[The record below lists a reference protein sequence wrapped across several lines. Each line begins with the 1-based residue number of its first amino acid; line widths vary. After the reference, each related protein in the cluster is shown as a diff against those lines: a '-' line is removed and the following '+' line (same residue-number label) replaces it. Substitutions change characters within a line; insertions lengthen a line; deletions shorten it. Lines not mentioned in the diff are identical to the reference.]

1 MKANIRF
8 DHQLLAVES
17 EHHVHAMLELVAPAA
32 PKKDQRP
39 PLQLAL
45 VIDRSGSMGGPKL
58 AYACQAAS
66 FLVERMV
73 PSDELALITYDDEV
87 QLLRSMAPVDK
98 TAVVNALHH
107 IYPGGTTNL
116 SGGWLKGI
124 EELRRSRSD
133 QLRKVLLLTDGLANH
148 GITDH
153 DTLVD
158 MARTTAEDGVGTTT
172 IGFGEGFDEELL
184 TDMADAGQGNSYYV
198 ASPEDAPGVFAQ
210 EFEDLSTL
218 VAQNVSVEIR
228 PSEEVKLLGVL
239 NEYPATSVQGGL
251 QLNLGDAYGEDL
263 RRIVFELHIPQLAR
277 LGLAKVA
284 DVVVRYVTVGD
295 EVAAKEITI
304 PVNINMVNAD
314 EASSADPDQQVIEE
328 VMILKAARAQKEAR
342 GRADTGDFGGAQ
354 ELLRKAAQELRAAA
368 PNSARAQELLQDADL
383 MEGSADMAA
392 PDQWTSHHSKN
403 LHFNQRMRHQ
413 GRQRRP
419 KRDEN

>member
-17 EHHVHAMLELVAPAA
+17 EHQVHAMLELVAPAA
-32 PKKDQRP
+32 PKKNERP

-45 VIDRSGSMGGPKL
+45 VVDRSGSMGGPKL

-66 FLVERMV
+66 FLVERMA

-87 QLLRSMAPVDK
+87 QLLRSMGPVDK
-98 TAVVNALHH
+98 TLVTNALSH

-124 EELRRSRSD
+124 EELRRSQPD
-133 QLRKVLLLTDGLANH
+133 QLRKVLLLTDGLANQ

-153 DTLVD
+153 GTLVD
-158 MARTTAEDGVGTTT
+158 MARTTATDGVGTTT

-228 PSEEVKLLGVL
+228 PSDEVKLLGVL
-239 NEYPATSVQGGL
+239 NEYPVTSVQGGL

-277 LGLAKVA
+277 LGVAKVA

-314 EASSADPDQQVIEE
+314 EATSVDPDKQVVEE
-328 VMILKAARAQKEAR
+328 VTILKAARAQKEAR
-342 GRADTGDFGGAQ
+342 RRADGGDYKGAQ
-354 ELLRKAAQELRAAA
+354 QMLRNAASDLRAAA
-368 PNSARAQELLQDADL
+368 PDSPRADELLQDAEL
-383 MEGSADMAA
+383 MEGSADMAGPGA
-392 PDQWTSHHSKN
+392 WTSHHSKS
-403 LHFNQRMRHQ
+403 LHFNQRMRNQ
-413 GRQRRP
+413 SRRRP
-419 KRDEN
+419 NKPKSE